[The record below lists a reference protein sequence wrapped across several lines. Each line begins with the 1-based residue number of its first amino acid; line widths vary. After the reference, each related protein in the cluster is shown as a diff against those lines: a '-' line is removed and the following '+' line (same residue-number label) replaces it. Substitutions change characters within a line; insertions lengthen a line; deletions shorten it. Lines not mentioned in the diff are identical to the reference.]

1 MTSTYSS
8 VIEPGLLN
16 VNVEFIPFR
25 KSQVEDGEI
34 QNNTY
39 LHLPTSLLFQDIHIL
54 YYIDYN
60 ISKKFSKIFQWPLLV
75 LSLQW
80 LVHNWCFGSSDSLLP
95 YYYIIHTRR
104 TPTNGASSENTYTE
118 EERLVVMQ
126 EDKTSSIPIPSP
138 LL

>member
-1 MTSTYSS
+1 MTSTYLS

-39 LHLPTSLLFQDIHIL
+39 LQLPTSLLFQDIHIL

-95 YYYIIHTRR
+95 YYYYNVHTN
-104 TPTNGASSENTYTE
+104 THTSHANVETNGASLENT
-118 EERLVVMQ
+118 
-126 EDKTSSIPIPSP
+126 
-138 LL
+138 